1 MTLPRARN
9 AGHLS
14 EHHRYCLKGTRV
26 EVFEL
31 IENWADDDG
40 ALRVYWLN
48 GHAGS
53 GKSTIAQSF
62 SKRMFGDKRLGA
74 SFFCSRDFADRSEL
88 QFIFPTLS
96 FQLACQF
103 PAFRTHVVQTLRL
116 RPDIGSESLTN
127 QLVELIIEPLEASN
141 VSTLIVIDALD
152 ECKDDKPA
160 SAILSLLARYIHRIP
175 QVKWFITG
183 RPEAPIRSGFR
194 IPTLQPLTQIFIL
207 HDVEVTAVEH
217 DIELYLRTRL
227 SEYVQERSHMD
238 LPLPWPSDEHARILV
253 KKSTGL
259 FIFIVTAVT
268 FITSPG
274 HLPDERLELITCR
287 PDENTYEGRSG
298 LDILYST
305 ILEKG
310 STFAEGD
317 ENYFLNLR
325 MVWGCIVTAFNPLS
339 LNGMSS
345 LLNKLPRQIS
355 TSLRLYHAVLRVP
368 PSPSEPVRVYHKSF
382 PDYLTDSTRCTDN
395 RFFIDAANSH
405 TQMAI
410 KSLQLMR
417 SKLKKNICNLPQ
429 FSMNKASALSHRRRG
444 IGESLEYACRFWA
457 QHLAASS
464 RSPSDADQNE
474 LLSCL
479 HEFFEHK
486 VIFWFEVLSLTEN
499 LHSSVY
505 SLKDARTWVSSC
517 VSLPFDSY
525 WISCLYVPY
534 QATGVEKTFL
544 IGAIHDS
551 ERFILQ
557 FFDCI
562 QESALHLYHSALP
575 QSPTNSEIYTKLH
588 SQIGGSIT
596 IRKGLESSW
605 KAKAR
610 TIVTRLKKVTCLKF
624 SSDGAK
630 VAAAGN
636 GGLQVFGTTTGECLA
651 TMPNPANCMLVEF
664 SQDNTFLLA
673 AYEDR
678 GIRLWDV
685 QTGGLSRNCLDHD
698 FRIWDISFSP
708 NDNRFASVDEA
719 GHLIVWNVTDGNI
732 ERRFCVPRSSTRIF
746 CKWSTNTT
754 VITHSSPSGGTFA
767 HSLSRNNS
775 MCLQDPAKNGVSI
788 LNSTHNGLH
797 VIDRDRNQ
805 LRILDVMTVKTLKTL
820 SDMKFPP
827 QPATQS
833 DRNVQLQMTSISPDE
848 RYFVL
853 LKRQN
858 ELCLYRVPID
868 EDVPL
873 TQQTSA
879 NIYHPF
885 AITSATF
892 SPDSS
897 QIAFGSEDGTVILSS
912 LDTNYED
919 SVPSTAIV
927 SVCTSPDGQ
936 FCAYANKRGA
946 VEICELSTGVVTKTI
961 SASVTLRNTDI
972 ECMAFS
978 PRNEFL
984 AIHYKKI
991 VTVEGSHCLRL
1002 GLLIW
1007 DTFNDRHYSQ
1017 PDMLLPTLAI
1027 YPRCMLQYFQGF
1039 EKGSGIP
1046 ESKLVGVSLNLY
1058 KIINSFPSQEK
1069 YLGFCVPFS
1078 CP

>member
-1 MTLPRARN
+1 VALPRARN

-31 IENWADDDG
+31 IESWADDDG

-103 PAFRTHVVQTLRL
+103 PAFRAHVVQTLRL

-141 VSTLIVIDALD
+141 ISTLIVIDALD

-238 LPLPWPSDEHARILV
+238 LPIPWPSDEHARILV

-310 STFAEGD
+310 STFAEDD

-429 FSMNKASALSHRRRG
+429 FSMNKASAPSHRRRG

-464 RSPSDADQNE
+464 RFLASFADRKE
-474 LLSCL
+474 IISCL

-505 SLKDARTWVSSC
+505 SLRDARTWVLSWA
-517 VSLPFDSY
+517 SLPFDSY
-525 WISCLYVPY
+525 
-534 QATGVEKTFL
+534 
-544 IGAIHDS
+544 
-551 ERFILQ
+551 
-557 FFDCI
+557 
-562 QESALHLYHSALP
+562 
-575 QSPTNSEIYTKLH
+575 
-588 SQIGGSIT
+588 
-596 IRKGLESSW
+596 
-605 KAKAR
+605 
-610 TIVTRLKKVTCLKF
+610 
-624 SSDGAK
+624 
-630 VAAAGN
+630 
-636 GGLQVFGTTTGECLA
+636 
-651 TMPNPANCMLVEF
+651 
-664 SQDNTFLLA
+664 
-673 AYEDR
+673 
-678 GIRLWDV
+678 
-685 QTGGLSRNCLDHD
+685 
-698 FRIWDISFSP
+698 
-708 NDNRFASVDEA
+708 
-719 GHLIVWNVTDGNI
+719 
-732 ERRFCVPRSSTRIF
+732 
-746 CKWSTNTT
+746 
-754 VITHSSPSGGTFA
+754 
-767 HSLSRNNS
+767 
-775 MCLQDPAKNGVSI
+775 
-788 LNSTHNGLH
+788 
-797 VIDRDRNQ
+797 
-805 LRILDVMTVKTLKTL
+805 
-820 SDMKFPP
+820 
-827 QPATQS
+827 
-833 DRNVQLQMTSISPDE
+833 
-848 RYFVL
+848 
-853 LKRQN
+853 
-858 ELCLYRVPID
+858 
-868 EDVPL
+868 
-873 TQQTSA
+873 
-879 NIYHPF
+879 
-885 AITSATF
+885 
-892 SPDSS
+892 
-897 QIAFGSEDGTVILSS
+897 
-912 LDTNYED
+912 
-919 SVPSTAIV
+919 
-927 SVCTSPDGQ
+927 
-936 FCAYANKRGA
+936 
-946 VEICELSTGVVTKTI
+946 
-961 SASVTLRNTDI
+961 
-972 ECMAFS
+972 
-978 PRNEFL
+978 
-984 AIHYKKI
+984 
-991 VTVEGSHCLRL
+991 
-1002 GLLIW
+1002 
-1007 DTFNDRHYSQ
+1007 
-1017 PDMLLPTLAI
+1017 
-1027 YPRCMLQYFQGF
+1027 
-1039 EKGSGIP
+1039 
-1046 ESKLVGVSLNLY
+1046 
-1058 KIINSFPSQEK
+1058 
-1069 YLGFCVPFS
+1069 
-1078 CP
+1078 